1 MYRALATV
9 TLSPQSPFTDMA
21 KTVQACL
28 PALSAQVLIDCN
40 RYARDDTGRMIA
52 SSYAASDLRRGR
64 LVWNTAY
71 ARRVYS
77 TGTPSRKHNAAA
89 SLRWCERAKTL
100 HTAAWRALAAKWL
113 GGDAS

>member
-100 HTAAWRALAAKWL
+100 HTAA
-113 GGDAS
+113 

>member
-1 MYRALATV
+1 MSVSRLRQNSGTSIP
-9 TLSPQSPFTDMA
+9 LSIVCIAMA
-21 KTVQACL
+21 VYS
-28 PALSAQVLIDCN
+28 LSSTANVPLLFPTYTS
-40 RYARDDTGRMIA
+40 RRMIA